1 MRWYKLSS
9 ELYNAGAVVRPRKT
23 LDVLRAVS
31 PSAAEP
37 TYSAMIIRRPTSWTE
52 SRRDL
57 PRKLT
62 LESSWSRS
70 PTQSHPDAVLG
81 GNPIGELERHHPHYT
96 VQRFRQVVPAPMWRA
111 AVGIGGRHCRLHV
124 CVLQGLRNRVGR
136 DTGRGGIV
144 TRDLSEGGV
153 VADVPRDRRGYPSW
167 TRHCESRSR

>member
-1 MRWYKLSS
+1 MRWHKLSS

-23 LDVLRAVS
+23 LDVLRGVS
-31 PSAAEP
+31 SSAAEP

-81 GNPIGELERHHPHYT
+81 GNPIGELARTPPSALH
-96 VQRFRQVVPAPMWRA
+96 RA
-111 AVGIGGRHCRLHV
+111 AISSGRTCANVASRRGDRRASLSAP
-124 CVLQGLRNRVGR
+124 RVRAAGSAKSSR
-136 DTGRGGIV
+136 AGHRPRRIV
-144 TRDLSEGGV
+144 TRDLSGGGV
-153 VADVPRDRRGYPSW
+153 VADVPRDPPGLPVPDPAR
-167 TRHCESRSR
+167 